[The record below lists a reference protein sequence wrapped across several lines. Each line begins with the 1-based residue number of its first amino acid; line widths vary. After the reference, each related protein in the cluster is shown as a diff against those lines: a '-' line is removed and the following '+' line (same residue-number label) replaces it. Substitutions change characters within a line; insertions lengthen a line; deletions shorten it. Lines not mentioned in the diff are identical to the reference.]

1 MLLLVLDATDGI
13 RLYRSV
19 VADLEMEAGRSSYS
33 GGDDVLGETGGDRV
47 GNVERSGL
55 PGEGLLLASIG
66 KSDLDGVVGLG

>member
-1 MLLLVLDATDGI
+1 
-13 RLYRSV
+13 
-19 VADLEMEAGRSSYS
+19 MEAGRSSYS

-55 PGEGLLLASIG
+55 PGEGLLLASIR